1 MVIFKLENK
10 NIYIYITLI
19 SLNGKAYIDI
29 YNIQVDISSKLI
41 REQGWNPYMYILV

>member
-1 MVIFKLENK
+1 MKNK
-10 NIYIYITLI
+10 YLFQCKIIYIIHIDIYITLI

-41 REQGWNPYMYILV
+41 REQG